1 MKYPLLNSKR
11 GMVLIIVIIAVMLMS
26 IVVVGILS
34 RNVSNSFVDE
44 RGRQRFQ
51 AELLA
56 KGCFW
61 RLYQLNGTAPA
72 VGSCDE
78 TIDNTP
84 YTVEYTVV
92 PGAGPLGTD
101 QILTQVTY

>member
-1 MKYPLLNSKR
+1 MKYFLSKGKK
-11 GMVLIIVIIAVMLMS
+11 GMVLIIVIIAIMLMS
-26 IVVVGILS
+26 IVTVGILS
-34 RNVSNSFVDE
+34 RNVSSSFVDE

-72 VGSCDE
+72 FGSCDE

-84 YTVEYTVV
+84 YTVTYTVV
-92 PGAGPLGTD
+92 PGAGPLGTA